1 MSIAFEAI
9 RHAYPE
15 RGEVL
20 RGLSL
25 AARPGEIV
33 CLLGPSGCGKTTLL
47 RLAAGLE
54 PLQSG
59 RISLAGETIAEPER
73 EVPPEA
79 RGVGFVFQDYALFPH
94 LTVEDNVAFGLRFT
108 PRGQRKWRIMDALAR
123 VGLEA
128 YAKAW
133 PHMLSGGQQ
142 QRVALARAL
151 APRPAVLLLDEA
163 FASLDARLREQ
174 VRDDTLHVLQ
184 EAGIATLIVTHDA
197 EEAMFMADRIALMN
211 EGPHRAAR
219 HPGRPVPVARSR
231 FVATFLGEVNRLPA
245 RLLAGRVETP
255 IGAMDLGNRLP
266 AAAAA
271 GRRRRC
277 RGAAAAGGA
286 ARARCLFR
294 RRLAGGRRDRGG
306 RGLPAARRDHPGPPR
321 GRRRAGR
328 AAAPACRLP
337 PGVWLSRG
345 EKVSVAMDAARA
357 FVFPPGDTLS
367 NPWAH
372 WRGRVLPANGNAPPT
387 GWTTGCGEGVACS
400 VSTGRNLR

>member
-1 MSIAFEAI
+1 LSIAFDAVS
-9 RHAYPE
+9 HSYPE
-15 RGEVL
+15 RGPVL

-25 AARPGEIV
+25 AAKPGEIV

-54 PLQSG
+54 PLQAG
-59 RISLAGETIAEPER
+59 RITLDGRAIAEPGR
-73 EVPPEA
+73 EVPPEG

-184 EAGIATLIVTHDA
+184 QAGIATLIVTHDA

-211 EGPHRAAR
+211 AGRIEQLGT
-219 HPGRPVPVARSR
+219 PGDLYLSPETR

-245 RLLAGRVETP
+245 RLRGNRAETP
-255 IGAMDLGNRLP
+255 IGALPLGNRPPP
-266 AAAAA
+266 AEE
-271 GRRRRC
+271 
-277 RGAAAAGGA
+277 GAAVDVLLRPEGLRLLDPLGRDAVAEVEACRLLGATTLVHLAVPDGQGGLLHLHA
-286 ARARCLFR
+286 
-294 RRLAGGRRDRGG
+294 
-306 RGLPAARRDHPGPPR
+306 
-321 GRRRAGR
+321 
-328 AAAPACRLP
+328 RLP
-337 PGVWLSRG
+337 PGTWLQRG
-345 EKVSVAMDAARA
+345 DKVAVAMDAERA
-357 FVFPPGDTLS
+357 FVFPPES
-367 NPWAH
+367 P
-372 WRGRVLPANGNAPPT
+372 
-387 GWTTGCGEGVACS
+387 
-400 VSTGRNLR
+400 